1 MSLIYINP
9 YTFAAA
15 AGIVTSGLV
24 LNLDAGDA
32 ASYPGSGSTWTDL
45 TVNGNDGT
53 LNGNPTY
60 TYSDGG
66 AIVFD
71 GSNDYVALGGPASL
85 NNQYTTH
92 EVWVKFDNATGGAF
106 YNIISR
112 LNTSPGTFTM
122 LKTNTNVYIFNTRNS
137 SNSIAQVTLSTA
149 PVSSWTQLVHSYDG
163 TTVRTYVNGVADN
176 TSTSIS
182 GPLNTSGA
190 FDMKI
195 ATNNSPANYLD
206 GNISVVRAYD
216 RALTAAEIAQN
227 YDALKGR
234 YGLT

>member
-9 YTFAAA
+9 YTFAAAA

-32 ASYPGSGSTWTDL
+32 ASYPGSGTTWTDL
-45 TVNGNDGT
+45 TANGNDGT
-53 LNGNPTY
+53 LNGDPTY
-60 TYSDGG
+60 TPSDGG

-85 NNQYTTH
+85 NNQYATH
-92 EVWVKFDNATGGAF
+92 EVWIKFDNALDF
-106 YNIISR
+106 VFRNIISR
-112 LNTSPGTFTM
+112 ANTSPGTFTM
-122 LKTNTNVYIFNTRNS
+122 LKTNTNVYTFNTRNS

-163 TTVRTYVNGVADN
+163 TTIRTYVNGVADN

-182 GPLNTSGA
+182 GPLNTGGT

-195 ATNNSPANYLD
+195 ATNNSPSNYVD
-206 GNISVVRAYD
+206 GNISVVRAYN
-216 RALTAAEIAQN
+216 RALTAA
-227 YDALKGR
+227 
-234 YGLT
+234 

>member
-71 GSNDYVALGGPASL
+71 GSNDYVALGGPSSL
-85 NNQYTTH
+85 NNQYATH
-92 EVWVKFDNATGGAF
+92 EVWIKFDNATDF
-106 YNIISR
+106 VFRNIISR
-112 LNTSPGTFTM
+112 QNVLPGT
-122 LKTNTNVYIFNTRNS
+122 
-137 SNSIAQVTLSTA
+137 LSMFR
-149 PVSSWTQLVHSYDG
+149 L
-163 TTVRTYVNGVADN
+163 
-176 TSTSIS
+176 
-182 GPLNTSGA
+182 
-190 FDMKI
+190 
-195 ATNNSPANYLD
+195 
-206 GNISVVRAYD
+206 
-216 RALTAAEIAQN
+216 
-227 YDALKGR
+227 
-234 YGLT
+234 